1 MHAKCLDPDLFCLQ
15 NVYCMQNHTPF
26 AKHLFWNIILPFR
39 QKTLFHNFVEKLIH
53 ILELKKAKGSKEMPK
68 GDKKANCCSSNTQK
82 SKQCNRIN
90 KVILLYFIFL
100 KTPIIAAR
108 SIHKSIAVLSIHLFL
123 RPGTSFRK
131 ERIEN
136 ILEVTLIPAMFCSE
150 NSETNWT
157 ESKNKVVL

>member
-1 MHAKCLDPDLFCLQ
+1 MLGSGTLLLAKCVLHAKAYSFCEAFVLKYNFAVSPKDL
-15 NVYCMQNHTPF
+15 V
-26 AKHLFWNIILPFR
+26 
-39 QKTLFHNFVEKLIH
+39 FHNFVEKLIH
-53 ILELKKAKGSKEMPK
+53 ILEFKKAKGSKEMPK

-136 ILEVTLIPAMFCSE
+136 ILEVTLIPAMFC
-150 NSETNWT
+150 
-157 ESKNKVVL
+157 